1 MFKDISEL
9 KEFIKWAKAEKVVRV
24 KTEQVEFEISAL
36 GLIDEER
43 SQNMEDSIS
52 KALGL
57 TPSSPEQA
65 MKDDEDLLFHSS
77 N

>member
-36 GLIDEER
+36 GLIDEESSR
-43 SQNMEDSIS
+43 NMEDSIS

-57 TPSSPEQA
+57 TPSNPNEA